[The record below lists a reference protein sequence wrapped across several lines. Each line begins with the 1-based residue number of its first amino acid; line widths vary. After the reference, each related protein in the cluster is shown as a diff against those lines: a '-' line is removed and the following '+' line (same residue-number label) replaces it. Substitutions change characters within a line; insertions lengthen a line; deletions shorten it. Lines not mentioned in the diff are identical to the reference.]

1 MFLGVANT
9 QANPLRSATLQPHG
23 SEAQG
28 QGYGAGMWVE
38 AIVSL
43 EDFQSLAAELFP
55 VRVHLGAAD
64 SDHYLFLSATREVA
78 LVEGRGLRLV
88 CDAQI
93 RWPVLGMD
101 VPINVERLTVMLEP
115 SVPNEGGELFLDVQ
129 LEHADVAWV
138 PALLDTKI
146 VAAINEALQK
156 RRADLSWNFAKT
168 LSHVFPLP
176 EMLQPLRGLG
186 LKAAWGKTRVTSEGM
201 VLVVSFHAHAIHQ
214 ELAVAETAGAARRL
228 NEEGARSPSTRPPV
242 LVPPYPTP
250 SDRPS
255 PGAVALGTTVA
266 IVSTYALA
274 RLGYRLLSGRRG
286 YRFA

>member
-1 MFLGVANT
+1 
-9 QANPLRSATLQPHG
+9 
-23 SEAQG
+23 
-28 QGYGAGMWVE
+28 MWVE

-64 SDHYLFLSATREVA
+64 SDHYLFLSATSEVA

-101 VPINVERLTVMLEP
+101 VPINVDRLTVMLEP
-115 SVPNEGGELFLDVQ
+115 SVPDEGGELFLGVQ
-129 LEHADVAWV
+129 LEHADVAWM
-138 PALLDTKI
+138 PALLDNKI
-146 VAAINEALQK
+146 VGAINEALQK
-156 RRADLSWNFAKT
+156 RRAELSWNFAKA
-168 LSHVFPLP
+168 LSHDFPLP

-214 ELAVAETAGAARRL
+214 DIARTEAPDSTRRL
-228 NEEGARSPSTRPPV
+228 RAPAASSPSARPPV
-242 LVPPYPTP
+242 LVPPFPTP

>member
-1 MFLGVANT
+1 
-9 QANPLRSATLQPHG
+9 
-23 SEAQG
+23 
-28 QGYGAGMWVE
+28 MWVE

-101 VPINVERLTVMLEP
+101 VPINVDRLTVMLEP

-138 PALLDTKI
+138 PAVLDTKI
-146 VAAINEALQK
+146 VGAINEALQK
-156 RRADLSWNFAKT
+156 RRADLCWNFAKT
-168 LSHVFPLP
+168 LSHDFPLP
-176 EMLQPLRGLG
+176 AMLQPLRGLG
-186 LKAAWGKTRVTSEGM
+186 LKAAWGKTRVTSEGL
-201 VLVVSFHAHAIHQ
+201 VLVVSFQAHAIRQ
-214 ELAVAETAGAARRL
+214 DVAPAAASDSVRPL
-228 NEEGARSPSTRPPV
+228 GGTPLTGPPV
-242 LVPPYPTP
+242 LVPTFPMP

>member
-1 MFLGVANT
+1 VWRDLPQSNP
-9 QANPLRSATLQPHG
+9 QANG
-23 SEAQG
+23 SNRQYR
-28 QGYGAGMWVE
+28 GYGFEMWVE

-55 VRVHLGAAD
+55 VRVHLGAD
-64 SDHYLFLSATREVA
+64 SDHYLFLSAMSEVS

-88 CDAQI
+88 CNAQI

-101 VPINVERLTVMLEP
+101 VPINVERLAVMLEP
-115 SVPNEGGELFLDVQ
+115 SVPNEGGELCLGVQ

-146 VAAINEALQK
+146 VGAINEALQK

-168 LSHVFPLP
+168 LSHELPLP
-176 EMLQPLRGLG
+176 EMLQPLRALD
-186 LKAAWGKTRVTSEGM
+186 LKAAWGKTRVTNEGV
-201 VLVVSFHAHAIHQ
+201 VLVVSFHAHAIPKDPAQ
-214 ELAVAETAGAARRL
+214 TEAAYGARPPSEPAARLPASR
-228 NEEGARSPSTRPPV
+228 RPA
-242 LVPPYPTP
+242 LVPAFPTP

-255 PGAVALGTTVA
+255 PAAVALGTTVA
-266 IVSTYALA
+266 IVGTYALA
-274 RLGYRLLSGRRG
+274 RLGYGLISGRRG

>member
-1 MFLGVANT
+1 
-9 QANPLRSATLQPHG
+9 
-23 SEAQG
+23 
-28 QGYGAGMWVE
+28 MWVE

-43 EDFQSLAAELFP
+43 EDFHSLAAELFP
-55 VRVHLGAAD
+55 VRVHLGPAE
-64 SDHYLFLSATREVA
+64 SDHYLFLSAISEVS

-115 SVPNEGGELFLDVQ
+115 WVPNEGGELYLGVQ

-156 RRADLSWNFAKT
+156 RREDLSWNFAKA
-168 LSHVFPLP
+168 LSHDFALP
-176 EMLQPLRGLG
+176 EMLQPLRALG
-186 LKAAWGKTRVTSEGM
+186 LKAAWGKTRVTSEGV
-201 VLVVSFHAHAIHQ
+201 VLVVSFKAYAIRRDLAAGHAPDARLSG
-214 ELAVAETAGAARRL
+214 ESATA
-228 NEEGARSPSTRPPV
+228 SPASRPPV
-242 LVPPYPTP
+242 LVPPFPTP

-255 PGAVALGTTVA
+255 PAAVALGTTVA
-266 IVSTYALA
+266 LVGTYVLA
-274 RLGYRLLSGRRG
+274 RLGYGLLSGKRG
-286 YRFA
+286 YRLA

>member
-1 MFLGVANT
+1 
-9 QANPLRSATLQPHG
+9 
-23 SEAQG
+23 
-28 QGYGAGMWVE
+28 MWVE
-38 AIVSL
+38 AIVSVD
-43 EDFQSLAAELFP
+43 DFRSLAAELFP

-64 SDHYLFLSATREVA
+64 SDHYLFLSAMREVA

-93 RWPVLGMD
+93 RWPILGMD

-129 LEHADVAWV
+129 LEHADVAWM

-146 VAAINEALQK
+146 VEAVNEALQK

-168 LSHVFPLP
+168 LSHDFPLP
-176 EMLQPLRGLG
+176 DMLQPLRGLG
-186 LKAAWGKTRVTSEGM
+186 LKAAWGKTRVTSEGV
-201 VLVVSFHAHAIHQ
+201 VLVVSFQAHAIHHDVS
-214 ELAVAETAGAARRL
+214 LAEASASARRL
-228 NEEGARSPSTRPPV
+228 NEAGAPSPSARPPV
-242 LVPPYPTP
+242 LAPPFPTS

-274 RLGYRLLSGRRG
+274 RLGYRLLSGKRG

>member
-1 MFLGVANT
+1 
-9 QANPLRSATLQPHG
+9 
-23 SEAQG
+23 
-28 QGYGAGMWVE
+28 MWVE

-55 VRVHLGAAD
+55 LRVHLGAAD
-64 SDHYLFLSATREVA
+64 SDHYLFLSATSEVA

-101 VPINVERLTVMLEP
+101 VPINVDRLTVMLEP

-129 LEHADVAWV
+129 LEHADVAWM

-146 VAAINEALQK
+146 VGAINEALQK
-156 RRADLSWNFAKT
+156 RRADLSWSFAKA
-168 LSHVFPLP
+168 LSHEFALP
-176 EMLQPLRGLG
+176 AMLQPLRALG

-201 VLVVSFHAHAIHQ
+201 VLVVSFQAHAIRKDPAQ
-214 ELAVAETAGAARRL
+214 EEAADSARL
-228 NEEGARSPSTRPPV
+228 PGEPAAPSPSARPPV
-242 LVPPYPTP
+242 LVPPFPTL

-266 IVSTYALA
+266 IVGTYALA
-274 RLGYRLLSGRRG
+274 RLGYRMLTGKRG